1 LTEAVHLTKHH
12 GLGNDFLIALE
23 EIDGPLDGSAA
34 LARALCDRH
43 RGIGADGFIIGARPS
58 SGATTPD
65 GRAVDVVM
73 RLWNADGSRAEM
85 SGNGIRCLGQ
95 AFAMAQ
101 RDTTGT
107 YVVATDGGIRELVVD
122 DDTTTGLA
130 AVSVSMGRVSDG
142 PEIPQSVAD
151 RLAGTVHATLDV
163 GNPHLVIV
171 VPHLDEID
179 LVGEGSWLESQFADG
194 VNVEFITATSDHALD
209 LLVWERGA
217 GVTAACGTG
226 ATAASV
232 LAHRWGLVGRD
243 VRVTMPGGAAD
254 VLVGEGADEPVL
266 SGPSQYIAA
275 IEVADVR

>member
-1 LTEAVHLTKHH
+1 MHLTKHH
-12 GLGNDFLIALE
+12 GLGNDFLVALE

-34 LARALCDRH
+34 LARALCDRR
-43 RGIGADGFIIGARPS
+43 RGIGADGFIIGGRPA
-58 SGATTPD
+58 SGAATPD
-65 GRAVDVVM
+65 GRTIDVVM

-101 RDTTGT
+101 GDATGT
-107 YVVATDGGIRELVVD
+107 YVVATDGGIRELVVESD
-122 DDTTTGLA
+122 VAAGLA
-130 AVSVSMGRVSDG
+130 AVSVSMGIVSDG
-142 PEIPQSVAD
+142 PEIPAAVVD
-151 RLAGTVHATLDV
+151 RLGSAQFATLDL

-171 VPHLDEID
+171 APHLDEID
-179 LVGEGSWLESQFADG
+179 LIGEGSWLESQFADG
-194 VNVEFITATSDHALD
+194 VNVEFITVTSDHSID

-217 GVTAACGTG
+217 GVTEACGTG

-232 LAHRWGLVGRD
+232 LAHRWGLVSRD

>member
-1 LTEAVHLTKHH
+1 MHLTKHH
-12 GLGNDFLIALE
+12 GLGNDFLVALE

-34 LARALCDRH
+34 LARALCDRR
-43 RGIGADGFIIGARPS
+43 RGIGADGFIIGGRPAS
-58 SGATTPD
+58 DATTPD
-65 GRAVDVVM
+65 GRTIDVVM

-101 RDTTGT
+101 GDATGT
-107 YVVATDGGIRELVVD
+107 YVVATDGGIRELVVESD
-122 DDTTTGLA
+122 VATGLA
-130 AVSVSMGRVSDG
+130 AVNVSMGIVSDG
-142 PEIPQSVAD
+142 PEIPAAVID
-151 RLAGTVHATLDV
+151 RLGSAQFATLDL

-171 VPHLDEID
+171 APHLDEID

-194 VNVEFITATSDHALD
+194 VNVEFITVTSDHSID

-217 GVTAACGTG
+217 GVTEACGTG

-232 LAHRWGLVGRD
+232 LAHRWGLVSRD

-254 VLVGEGADEPVL
+254 VFVGEGADEPVL

>member
-1 LTEAVHLTKHH
+1 MHLTKHH
-12 GLGNDFLIALE
+12 GLGNDFLVALE
-23 EIDGPLDGSAA
+23 EIDGPLDGSAS

-43 RGIGADGFIIGARPS
+43 RGIGADGFIIGARPAP
-58 SGATTPD
+58 GATTPD
-65 GRAVDVVM
+65 GRRIDVVM

-101 RDTTGT
+101 QDATAT

-122 DDTTTGLA
+122 HRPSTGLA
-130 AVSVSMGRVSDG
+130 EVSVSMGQVADG
-142 PEIPQSVAD
+142 PSVPATVRD
-151 RLAGTVHATLDV
+151 RLGEACHATLDV

-171 VPHLDEID
+171 VPHLDEVD
-179 LVGEGSWLESQFADG
+179 LIGEGSWLESQFDDG
-194 VNVEFITATSDHALD
+194 VNVEFIAPTSDDSMD

-226 ATAASV
+226 ATAAAV
-232 LAHRWGLVGRD
+232 LANRWGLVGRT

-254 VLVGEGADEPVL
+254 VLVGEGDDEPVL
-266 SGPSQYIAA
+266 SGPSQYIAT
-275 IEVADVR
+275 IEVPDA